1 MKTISKKNLPSLETV
16 QQDERVKLMLAAADR
31 QMEQMGYTEHGI
43 RHASIVGKWAK
54 QILSD
59 LGYPER
65 TAEMAAISGYL
76 HDIGNL
82 VSRNF
87 HGYSSATLAYP
98 ILLDLGFPY
107 EEIYTIMG
115 ALGNHEDEDGLPTS
129 PIDAAVVIADKSDV
143 HRSRVREWDPL
154 TSDIH
159 DRVNLAVTSSK
170 IRTDPKK
177 MTITLEIEIDTTL
190 SSVMDY
196 LHIFLE
202 RMDMCYSAGQ
212 LINVQFQLVI
222 NGVKL
227 YKEDG
232 AGNDDKFNEKCK
244 DRP

>member
-1 MKTISKKNLPSLETV
+1 METV
-16 QQDERVKLMLAAADR
+16 RKDERVKLMLAAADR
-31 QMEQMGYTEHGI
+31 QMEMMGYTEHGI
-43 RHASIVGKWAK
+43 RHASIVGKWAR

-59 LGYPER
+59 LGYPDR

-82 VSRNF
+82 VSRNY
-87 HGYSSATLAYP
+87 HGHSSAALAYP
-98 ILLDLGFPY
+98 VLLDLGFPY
-107 EEIYTIMG
+107 EEVYIILG
-115 ALGNHEDEDGLPTS
+115 ALGNHEDEDGIPTS

-170 IRTDPKK
+170 IHIDPQK

-196 LHIFLE
+196 LHIFLD

-212 LINVQFQLVI
+212 LINAQFQLVI

-227 YKEDG
+227 YKED
-232 AGNDDKFNEKCK
+232 ASGNNEKFTEK
-244 DRP
+244 DKAKHK